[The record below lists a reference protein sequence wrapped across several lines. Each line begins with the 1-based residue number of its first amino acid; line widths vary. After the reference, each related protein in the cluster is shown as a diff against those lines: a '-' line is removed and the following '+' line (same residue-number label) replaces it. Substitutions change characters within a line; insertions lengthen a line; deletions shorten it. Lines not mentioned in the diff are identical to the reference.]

1 MEKKNGL
8 DLLIMTAILVASFL
22 VFIVVTFRELNTMS
36 KISYKDL
43 NAIRRNK
50 IKPEKK
56 EK

>member
-1 MEKKNGL
+1 MEEINGL
-8 DLLIMTAILVASFL
+8 DLLIMTTILVASFL

-43 NAIRRNK
+43 NALRENK
-50 IKPEKK
+50 IKPKKK

>member
-1 MEKKNGL
+1 MEKTNGL

-36 KISYKDL
+36 KTSYKDL

>member
-1 MEKKNGL
+1 MEKINGL

-36 KISYKDL
+36 KTSYKDL
-43 NAIRRNK
+43 NALRENK
-50 IKPEKK
+50 IKPKKK